1 MRIRIKF
8 PNQDKETEYRIGKVT
23 LRFALD
29 YLIRHDI
36 RVWEIVRDVAGVY
49 QGELL
54 AKEMKRRNKA
64 LLN

>member
-8 PNQDKETEYRIGKVT
+8 PNQEKETEYRIGKTT
-23 LRFALD
+23 LRLALD

-54 AKEMKRRNKA
+54 QKEMKRRNKA

>member
-1 MRIRIKF
+1 MRIKIKF
-8 PNQDKETEYRIGKVT
+8 PNQEKETEYRIGKTT
-23 LRFALD
+23 LRLALD

-54 AKEMKRRNKA
+54 QKEMKRRNKA